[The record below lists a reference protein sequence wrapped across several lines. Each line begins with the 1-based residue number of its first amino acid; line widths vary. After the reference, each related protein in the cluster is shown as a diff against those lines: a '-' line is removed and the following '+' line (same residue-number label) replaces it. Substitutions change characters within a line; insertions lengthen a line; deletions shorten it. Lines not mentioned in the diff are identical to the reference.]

1 MENENKNHPS
11 YCRALDMIK
20 KGTQNDVNEI
30 PGNVSIVETQKIV
43 LNGTA

>member
-1 MENENKNHPS
+1 
-11 YCRALDMIK
+11 MIK
-20 KGTQNDVNEI
+20 KGPQNDVNEI